1 MWKSLLTSSS
11 GHSVETG
18 TSTDLTKH
26 VQRLIDAPE
35 GAFLIV
41 ELPAMVDAFLQFTA
55 GPNAI
60 KMDHPLISDIQRSR
74 EQAFRL
80 ACQAIQRWPYESLGS
95 DGARFLDCD
104 LSRDPA
110 SAAIDI
116 GRVLE
121 SLFAI
126 RPTTQLRFVG
136 EMLPPSGDSQ
146 SV

>member
-1 MWKSLLTSSS
+1 
-11 GHSVETG
+11 
-18 TSTDLTKH
+18 
-26 VQRLIDAPE
+26 
-35 GAFLIV
+35 V
-41 ELPAMVDAFLQFTA
+41 ELPDMVDAFLQFTA
-55 GPNAI
+55 GPEAI
-60 KMDHPLISDIQRSR
+60 QMDHPLISDIQRSR

-80 ACQAIQRWPYESLGS
+80 ACEAIQRLPYERLGS

-104 LSRDPA
+104 LSRDP
-110 SAAIDI
+110 SRAAIDI

-136 EMLPPSGDSQ
+136 EMLPPLGDSE